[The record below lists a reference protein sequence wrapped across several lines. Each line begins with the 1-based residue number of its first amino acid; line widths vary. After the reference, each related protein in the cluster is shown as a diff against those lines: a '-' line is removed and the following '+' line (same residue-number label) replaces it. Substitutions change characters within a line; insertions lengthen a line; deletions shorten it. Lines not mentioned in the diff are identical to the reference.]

1 MTNDTSYHAT
11 VGIDIAKN
19 VFQVFKLTE
28 DGEVSN
34 KAVKRSDFLA
44 QFQNCPRCLI
54 GMEAC
59 GSSQYWARELQAL
72 GHDVRLMHPKA
83 VKQFVKG
90 FKNDRNDAE
99 GIHRALINGVRAVT
113 VKTPRIRD
121 IDTLL
126 TMRDKLI
133 RDKTKT
139 VNHVRGI
146 LSEYGIV
153 MNKSVTAFMKN
164 VGASVTELESQ
175 DDVCPAVVLQIRS
188 SLEDIRKT
196 IDRIQEIDKQLEALA
211 KETKNYERFKTAP
224 GVGPVTAA
232 MLCVLLADPSLFRNG
247 RQFAAYLGLAPM
259 SFGSGGKNIVCS
271 IPKRSGNIAVRA
283 LMVQCAHSIAR
294 NSYPSGWVESILKR
308 KPKKVAVIAI
318 ANRLARQLWSMA
330 KKGEDWKKQFVL
342 AAVDK

>member
-1 MTNDTSYHAT
+1 MNNDTSYHAT
-11 VGIDIAKN
+11 VGLDIAKN

-28 DGEVSN
+28 EGEVSN
-34 KAVKRSDFLA
+34 RDVKRSDFLK

-99 GIHRALINGVRAVT
+99 GNHRALINGVRAVA

-121 IDTLL
+121 INTLL

-133 RDKTKT
+133 RDKIKT

-164 VGASVTELESQ
+164 VGASVAELES
-175 DDVCPAVVLQIRS
+175 
-188 SLEDIRKT
+188 
-196 IDRIQEIDKQLEALA
+196 
-211 KETKNYERFKTAP
+211 
-224 GVGPVTAA
+224 
-232 MLCVLLADPSLFRNG
+232 
-247 RQFAAYLGLAPM
+247 
-259 SFGSGGKNIVCS
+259 
-271 IPKRSGNIAVRA
+271 
-283 LMVQCAHSIAR
+283 
-294 NSYPSGWVESILKR
+294 
-308 KPKKVAVIAI
+308 
-318 ANRLARQLWSMA
+318 
-330 KKGEDWKKQFVL
+330 
-342 AAVDK
+342 